1 MLEPTLVESQEG
13 ALVVFM
19 INFHL
24 LSSQFLNG
32 LIVFLA
38 FKGES
43 NFFDVIEDSL
53 KLVKAD
59 EVLVPFLMNKQAL
72 LNLIILVDT

>member
-43 NFFDVIEDSL
+43 NFFDVIE
-53 KLVKAD
+53 
-59 EVLVPFLMNKQAL
+59 EIREL
-72 LNLIILVDT
+72 LDQPTEFVTTEYDDIE